1 MLSFSTQHQFALL
14 PAARFRSFPRNSARS
29 WCCAIGLFLISGGAT
44 GQIIVLPSGEY
55 MDTTTTRHSPCA
67 KTMLA
72 HYYSVAGK
80 YPRSSET
87 LRQAAQA
94 FLARQHRTYHG
105 SGYVTFRFIID
116 CEGRRLPRV
125 QVLQTDAAYQRYH
138 FSPELVTEL
147 YGFLKTLT
155 EWRIAKVSAGQPVNY
170 LAYLSF
176 KITDG
181 KVVAVIP

>member
-1 MLSFSTQHQFALL
+1 MRHICTVSLLLLGFAAKGQTIAL
-14 PAARFRSFPRNSARS
+14 PD
-29 WCCAIGLFLISGGAT
+29 
-44 GQIIVLPSGEY
+44 GEY
-55 MDTTTTRHSPCA
+55 MDTTSTRHSPCA
-67 KTMLA
+67 KAIMTR
-72 HYYSVAGK
+72 YYNVAGK

-94 FLARQHRTYHG
+94 FLARQHRAYQG

-116 CEGRRLPRV
+116 CQARRLPRV

-138 FSPELVTEL
+138 FHPELVSEL

-155 EWRIAKVSAGQPVNY
+155 EWRVAKGASGQLVNY
-170 LAYLSF
+170 YAYLSF

>member
-1 MLSFSTQHQFALL
+1 MKCLYTAGLLLLSI
-14 PAARFRSFPRNSARS
+14 AAKSQ
-29 WCCAIGLFLISGGAT
+29 T
-44 GQIIVLPSGEY
+44 VVLPDGEY
-55 MDTTTTRHSPCA
+55 MDTTSTRHSPCA
-67 KTMLA
+67 GAILA

-87 LRQAAQA
+87 LRRATQE
-94 FLARQHRTYHG
+94 FLAHQHRAYQG

-116 CEGRRLPRV
+116 CQGRQLPRV
-125 QVLQTDAAYQRYH
+125 QVLQTNAAYQRYR
-138 FSPELVTEL
+138 FRQELVSDL

-155 EWRIAKVSAGQPVNY
+155 EWRAAKSPGGQAVNY

>member
-1 MLSFSTQHQFALL
+1 M
-14 PAARFRSFPRNSARS
+14 
-29 WCCAIGLFLISGGAT
+29 
-44 GQIIVLPSGEY
+44 
-55 MDTTTTRHSPCA
+55 
-67 KTMLA
+67 A

-87 LRQAAQA
+87 MLQTTRV
-94 FLARQHRTYHG
+94 FLARQHRAYQG

-116 CEGRRLPRV
+116 CEGRRQARV

-138 FSPELVTEL
+138 FRPELVNEL

-155 EWRIAKVSAGQPVNY
+155 EWHVAKGPNGQSVNY

-181 KVVAVIP
+181 KVVTVIP